1 MIIISNKIQIPDNEI
16 DMNAIL
22 SQGSG
27 GQNVNKVSTAVHLR
41 FDINKSS
48 LPSFYKEQLLKLKD
62 SRLTKDGVI
71 IIKSQSYRSYE
82 KNKEEAI
89 ERLIKLI
96 KKAVK
101 TLKKRRATKP
111 TFGSK
116 EKRLNKKTKHSG
128 LKSLRKKVDY

>member
-16 DMNAIL
+16 EINAIL
-22 SQGSG
+22 AQGSG

-41 FDINKSS
+41 FDINNSS
-48 LPSFYKEQLLKLKD
+48 LPEFYKEKLLELKD
-62 SRLTKDGVI
+62 SRLTKEGVI
-71 IIKSQSYRSYE
+71 IIKSQEHRSLE
-82 KNKEEAI
+82 KNKEDAI

-96 KKAVK
+96 QKAVK
-101 TLKKRRATKP
+101 PQKKRRPTKP

-116 EKRLNKKTKHSG
+116 EKRLNKKTKHSS